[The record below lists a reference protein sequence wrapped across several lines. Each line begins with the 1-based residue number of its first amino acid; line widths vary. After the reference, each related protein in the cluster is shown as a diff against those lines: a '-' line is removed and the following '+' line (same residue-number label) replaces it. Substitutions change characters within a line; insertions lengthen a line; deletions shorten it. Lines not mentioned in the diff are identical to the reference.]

1 MQTKRWPRKMRAVFR
16 ATRGWTVAAVLLTSL
31 TTFAPPVLADTYK
44 IDPDHTEVRF
54 TWDHVGMSRQG
65 GRFTDVEGTLEFDPV
80 NPGSSSIQAT
90 IKVASISTGVEK
102 LDEHLTRSG
111 EFFDVH
117 AHPHITFRST
127 NVAPTAGRTAHVTGN
142 LSMNGVTKPVVMQV
156 RWNFAGDHPLGGI
169 NPVYQEIYVVGFSAT
184 TRIRRSDWG
193 LSRTVPFISDE
204 LQITI
209 ETELHRTQVKTP
221 ALPSDPT
228 VQPGL
233 SAPANPPSGTAA
245 SPGLPAQPGAAP
257 LPPANG
263 GPPHAAQ
270 PGEPPE
276 TAIENPVPGT
286 SSPAGSEPA
295 YPEYEPSG
303 GGGAATPGATTRE
316 PLDPLDGFSN

>member
-1 MQTKRWPRKMRAVFR
+1 MQTKRSASQPRTVFSAVR
-16 ATRGWTVAAVLLTSL
+16 RRSARMAVVATLCLGLAP
-31 TTFAPPVLADTYK
+31 FASPVRADTYK

-80 NPGSSSIQAT
+80 KPGSSSIQAT

-117 AHPHITFRST
+117 AHPNITFRST

-204 LQITI
+204 LRITI
-209 ETELHRTQVKTP
+209 ETELHRTQVTTP
-221 ALPSDPT
+221 PLPSDESS
-228 VQPGL
+228 QPGL
-233 SAPANPPSGTAA
+233 SVPTPGASVAPPE
-245 SPGLPAQPGAAP
+245 QPGVAP

-276 TAIENPVPGT
+276 TAVEDLAPDTATGG
-286 SSPAGSEPA
+286 SSPSYPGYGGSAG
-295 YPEYEPSG
+295 G
-303 GGGAATPGATTRE
+303 TAAPGPGTTRE
-316 PLDPLDGFSN
+316 PLEPLDGFSN